1 MKMGNVI
8 TAVALPT
15 NHDSAVLAFITNATY
30 FEHCG
35 ALLPVIFMKNLQAT
49 MVDMRPPRLRQ
60 SQHYPFPEVE
70 PSGLNCL
77 FQSSTS
83 SQNHIFTSSLP
94 SAWGKE
100 LQLPFLPNRTNRVA
114 MWWSVAQLTNRVT
127 TSPTA
132 LSAQIPSRAVPSS
145 QKEYRLWL

>member
-1 MKMGNVI
+1 MKKGNVI

-15 NHDSAVLAFITNATY
+15 DHDSAVLAFITNATY

-70 PSGLNCL
+70 PSGFRPELSLPIIHIITESYFHQFLALCVGQGATAA
-77 FQSSTS
+77 FS
-83 SQNHIFTSSLP
+83 SQRNKQSGDVVVCCT
-94 SAWGKE
+94 
-100 LQLPFLPNRTNRVA
+100 TNQQSYNLA
-114 MWWSVAQLTNRVT
+114 NGSISTN
-127 TSPTA
+127 A
-132 LSAQIPSRAVPSS
+132 LSSS
-145 QKEYRLWL
+145 PF

>member
-1 MKMGNVI
+1 
-8 TAVALPT
+8 
-15 NHDSAVLAFITNATY
+15 
-30 FEHCG
+30 
-35 ALLPVIFMKNLQAT
+35 

-100 LQLPFLPNRTNRVA
+100 LQLPFLPNGTNRVA

-132 LSAQIPSRAVPSS
+132 LSAQMPSRAVPSS
-145 QKEYRLWL
+145 QEEYRLWSEYSYCLPVKTHNSWACLYPSECVQRDDV